1 MAAWSPILLL
11 LLWGQ
16 SAAAWHWALCQ
27 ARPLSARHP
36 VLGFW
41 ERIRAGTGCAS
52 RGRSATGREV
62 HVLVLRGLAG
72 RMGARQVSLELGPA
86 PHGRA
91 PIFVLSSRAPV
102 VWSLQT
108 AQVALGEQ
116 WTFQVSPGSRVSA
129 LGGVSVTETR
139 LPQTP
144 RGLLRWAHEEHGGV
158 SSLAA
163 YRGVNTVYVR
173 LGDDGVSPGA
183 CKPRRNFLSPTHFA
197 SDVQPRPLL
206 GCLTSDPPWDPE
218 VHVILSKGARPRY
231 EPYIRASSGAG
242 IVGHCGSGLRGTSRA
257 GGQWRAQG
265 WDSGG
270 GEGSCASGL
279 RGTSKAE
286 GGGGSPQQRQ
296 RGLWVKIEGHWQSW
310 RALHPFCCSAPWQEM
325 PSLADVGGGGS
336 CHVSRPPAHLTVELQ
351 APQGCCSPRLELI
364 VVLKSEGTTNWLVR
378 IHHMAGRLRV
388 LASHKVSVSC
398 TEPEPDLALSS
409 SISLGLAYASDPMAW
424 AMEQGL
430 PGVTSYTEAEKVNR
444 FLVIVGLDGDPKA
457 PHPSIPPP
465 RPAKISPMI
474 WERSRAAPGGRS
486 AVGLA
491 GALSVACL
499 SERVVAHVNKDILQ
513 AARLSPARVTLR
525 DPSCAAQSNG
535 THFLLES
542 SLAGCGALRIP
553 ALGPTSGIVRYQN
566 AVVLRGSRPGVA
578 PGGSPLPARQAEDSS
593 ESIEFSCSS
602 PSLSQPSR
610 SAKPILDLPFHLGRI
625 LLSLEVYSSEAFT
638 KAQGPCTVSANSRV
652 FVEAALAA
660 FDPWLS
666 FSIRLCF
673 LSPSSSSSLDSPYIL
688 VQGGCPAHPDVS
700 LHPPHKAAAGQAS
713 PSGSQELQRL
723 SFLLRPLYNDSIQ
736 FLHCR
741 LALCAQEPQ
750 GQAGAYGGA
759 LPKCGPQARA
769 CTSSSVGEPGSGRF
783 QHTFTKPIIVT
794 VGSLG
799 RATKP
804 TPGTADPFLVPFP
817 PAGRRGKVLK
827 GETPPDPA
835 EVPPPSPS
843 APAVPPA
850 LLAPDAGAVCAPLV

>member
-27 ARPLSARHP
+27 ARPLSSHHP

-41 ERIRAGTGCAS
+41 ERIHAGTGCAS
-52 RGRSATGREV
+52 RGRSASGREV
-62 HVLVLRGLAG
+62 HVLILRGLAG

-91 PIFVLSSRAPV
+91 PIFVLSSQAPV

-129 LGGVSVTETR
+129 LGGVSVIETR

-163 YRGVNTVYVR
+163 YWGVNTVYVR
-173 LGDDGVSPGA
+173 LGDDGVSPDA

-197 SDVQPRPLL
+197 SDVQPRPLR

-218 VHVILSKGARPRY
+218 VHVILSKGARP
-231 EPYIRASSGAG
+231 
-242 IVGHCGSGLRGTSRA
+242 
-257 GGQWRAQG
+257 
-265 WDSGG
+265 
-270 GEGSCASGL
+270 
-279 RGTSKAE
+279 
-286 GGGGSPQQRQ
+286 
-296 RGLWVKIEGHWQSW
+296 
-310 RALHPFCCSAPWQEM
+310 
-325 PSLADVGGGGS
+325 
-336 CHVSRPPAHLTVELQ
+336 RPPAHLTVELQ

-364 VVLKSEGTTNWLVR
+364 VVLKSEGATSWLVR

-409 SISLGLAYASDPMAW
+409 SMSLGLAYASDPMAW

-430 PGVTSYTEAEKVNR
+430 PGVTSYTEAEQVNR

-465 RPAKISPMI
+465 RSAKISPMI
-474 WERSRAAPGGRS
+474 WERSRVAPGGRS

-499 SERVVAHVNKDILQ
+499 SERVIAHVNKDMLQ

-566 AVVLRGSRPGVA
+566 AVVLRGSGPGVA
-578 PGGSPLPARQAEDSS
+578 LGGSPLPARQAEDSS

-610 SAKPILDLPFHLGRI
+610 SAKSILDLPFHLGRV

-688 VQGGCPAHPDVS
+688 VRGGCPVHPDVS
-700 LHPPHKAAAGQAS
+700 LHPPYKGAAGQAS

-759 LPKCGPQARA
+759 LPKFQCGPQAGA
-769 CTSSSVGEPGSGRF
+769 CTSSRVGEPGSGRF

-817 PAGRRGKVLK
+817 RAGRRGKVLK
-827 GETPPDPA
+827 GETPPAPLPQGLELPTVVGIVFSAFVIGVSLTGGLWLIHSRTDPA

-850 LLAPDAGAVCAPLV
+850 LPAPDAGAACAPLL

>member
-27 ARPLSARHP
+27 ARPLSSHHP

-41 ERIRAGTGCAS
+41 ERIHAGTGCAS
-52 RGRSATGREV
+52 RGRSASGREV
-62 HVLVLRGLAG
+62 HVLILRGLAG

-91 PIFVLSSRAPV
+91 PIFVLSSQAPV

-129 LGGVSVTETR
+129 LGGVSVIETR

-163 YRGVNTVYVR
+163 YWGVNTVYVR
-173 LGDDGVSPGA
+173 LGDDGVSPDA

-197 SDVQPRPLL
+197 SDVQPRPLR

-218 VHVILSKGARPRY
+218 VHVILSKGARP
-231 EPYIRASSGAG
+231 
-242 IVGHCGSGLRGTSRA
+242 
-257 GGQWRAQG
+257 
-265 WDSGG
+265 
-270 GEGSCASGL
+270 
-279 RGTSKAE
+279 
-286 GGGGSPQQRQ
+286 
-296 RGLWVKIEGHWQSW
+296 
-310 RALHPFCCSAPWQEM
+310 
-325 PSLADVGGGGS
+325 
-336 CHVSRPPAHLTVELQ
+336 RPPAHLTVELQ

-364 VVLKSEGTTNWLVR
+364 VVLKSEGATSWLVR

-409 SISLGLAYASDPMAW
+409 SMSLGLAYASDPMAW

-430 PGVTSYTEAEKVNR
+430 PGVTSYTEAEQVNR

-465 RPAKISPMI
+465 RSAKISPMI
-474 WERSRAAPGGRS
+474 WERSRVAPGGRS

-499 SERVVAHVNKDILQ
+499 SERVIAHVNKDMLQ

-566 AVVLRGSRPGVA
+566 AVVLRGSGPGVA
-578 PGGSPLPARQAEDSS
+578 LGGSPLPARQAEDSS

-610 SAKPILDLPFHLGRI
+610 SAKSILDLPFHLGRV

-688 VQGGCPAHPDVS
+688 VRGGCPVHPDVS
-700 LHPPHKAAAGQAS
+700 LHPPYKGAAGQAS

-759 LPKCGPQARA
+759 LPKCGPQAGA
-769 CTSSSVGEPGSGRF
+769 CTSSRVGEPGSGRF

-817 PAGRRGKVLK
+817 RAGRRGKVLK
-827 GETPPDPA
+827 GETPPAPLPQGLELPTVVGIVFSAFVIGVSLTGGLWLIHSRTAHRGLPVRARGDTLA
-835 EVPPPSPS
+835 LVPPSPS
-843 APAVPPA
+843 PSPPA
-850 LLAPDAGAVCAPLV
+850 GARPCGSQDQQPIGLCSAQPGWPLGEGPLHLARRAPSL

>member
-218 VHVILSKGARPRY
+218 VHVILSKGARP
-231 EPYIRASSGAG
+231 
-242 IVGHCGSGLRGTSRA
+242 
-257 GGQWRAQG
+257 
-265 WDSGG
+265 
-270 GEGSCASGL
+270 
-279 RGTSKAE
+279 
-286 GGGGSPQQRQ
+286 
-296 RGLWVKIEGHWQSW
+296 
-310 RALHPFCCSAPWQEM
+310 
-325 PSLADVGGGGS
+325 
-336 CHVSRPPAHLTVELQ
+336 RPPAHLTVELQ

-804 TPGTADPFLVPFP
+804 TPGTDPFLVPFP

-827 GETPPDPA
+827 GETPPAPLPQGLELPTVVGIVFSAFVIGVSLTGGLWLIHSRTDPA

>member
-1 MAAWSPILLL
+1 
-11 LLWGQ
+11 
-16 SAAAWHWALCQ
+16 
-27 ARPLSARHP
+27 
-36 VLGFW
+36 
-41 ERIRAGTGCAS
+41 
-52 RGRSATGREV
+52 
-62 HVLVLRGLAG
+62 
-72 RMGARQVSLELGPA
+72 
-86 PHGRA
+86 
-91 PIFVLSSRAPV
+91 
-102 VWSLQT
+102 
-108 AQVALGEQ
+108 
-116 WTFQVSPGSRVSA
+116 
-129 LGGVSVTETR
+129 
-139 LPQTP
+139 
-144 RGLLRWAHEEHGGV
+144 
-158 SSLAA
+158 
-163 YRGVNTVYVR
+163 
-173 LGDDGVSPGA
+173 
-183 CKPRRNFLSPTHFA
+183 
-197 SDVQPRPLL
+197 
-206 GCLTSDPPWDPE
+206 
-218 VHVILSKGARPRY
+218 
-231 EPYIRASSGAG
+231 
-242 IVGHCGSGLRGTSRA
+242 
-257 GGQWRAQG
+257 
-265 WDSGG
+265 
-270 GEGSCASGL
+270 
-279 RGTSKAE
+279 
-286 GGGGSPQQRQ
+286 
-296 RGLWVKIEGHWQSW
+296 
-310 RALHPFCCSAPWQEM
+310 
-325 PSLADVGGGGS
+325 
-336 CHVSRPPAHLTVELQ
+336 
-351 APQGCCSPRLELI
+351 
-364 VVLKSEGTTNWLVR
+364 
-378 IHHMAGRLRV
+378 MAGRLRV

-409 SISLGLAYASDPMAW
+409 SMSLGLAYASDPMAW

-430 PGVTSYTEAEKVNR
+430 PGVTSYTEAEQVNR

-465 RPAKISPMI
+465 RSAKISPMI
-474 WERSRAAPGGRS
+474 WERSRVAPGGRS

-499 SERVVAHVNKDILQ
+499 SERVIAHVNKDMLQ

-566 AVVLRGSRPGVA
+566 AVVLRGSGPGVA
-578 PGGSPLPARQAEDSS
+578 LGGSPLPARQAEDSS

-610 SAKPILDLPFHLGRI
+610 SAKSILDLPFHLGRV

-688 VQGGCPAHPDVS
+688 VRGGCPVHPDVS
-700 LHPPHKAAAGQAS
+700 LHPPYKGAAGQAS

-759 LPKCGPQARA
+759 LPKCGPQAGA
-769 CTSSSVGEPGSGRF
+769 CTSSRVGEPGSGRF

-817 PAGRRGKVLK
+817 RAGRRGKVLK
-827 GETPPDPA
+827 GETPPAPLPQGLELPTVVGIVFSAFVIGVSLTGGLWLIHSRTDPA
-835 EVPPPSPS
+835 EVPPPSAQRPS
-843 APAVPPA
+843 SQGPPCPCSWGHSGTGPTITITITTCRRPA
-850 LLAPDAGAVCAPLV
+850 LWLPGSAANRTLLSTARVATGGRASPPGPEGPLPVSGRQQASPRPEGALGQAPRHWDCGTGWFFAGCRERSRFLGINVTVEDGPVLPVWCCSRRRCCQEPGRRLLSTHVL

>member
-1 MAAWSPILLL
+1 MAAWSSILLLL

-52 RGRSATGREV
+52 RGRSASGREV

-91 PIFVLSSRAPV
+91 PIFVLSSPAPV

-129 LGGVSVTETR
+129 LGGVSVTETQ

-173 LGDDGVSPGA
+173 LGDDGVLPGA

-197 SDVQPRPLL
+197 SDVQPQPLR

-218 VHVILSKGARPRY
+218 VHVILSKGARP
-231 EPYIRASSGAG
+231 
-242 IVGHCGSGLRGTSRA
+242 
-257 GGQWRAQG
+257 
-265 WDSGG
+265 
-270 GEGSCASGL
+270 
-279 RGTSKAE
+279 
-286 GGGGSPQQRQ
+286 
-296 RGLWVKIEGHWQSW
+296 
-310 RALHPFCCSAPWQEM
+310 
-325 PSLADVGGGGS
+325 
-336 CHVSRPPAHLTVELQ
+336 RPPAHLTVELQ

-364 VVLKSEGTTNWLVR
+364 VVLKSEGATSWLVR

-409 SISLGLAYASDPMAW
+409 SMSLGLAYASDPMAW

-430 PGVTSYTEAEKVNR
+430 PGVTSYTEAEQVNR

-499 SERVVAHVNKDILQ
+499 SERVVAHVNKDMLQ

-566 AVVLRGSRPGVA
+566 AVVLRGSGPGVA

-610 SAKPILDLPFHLGRI
+610 FAKPILDLPFHLGRV

-688 VQGGCPAHPDVS
+688 VRGGCPAHPDVS
-700 LHPPHKAAAGQAS
+700 LHPPHKGAAGQAS

-750 GQAGAYGGA
+750 GQAGVYGGA
-759 LPKCGPQARA
+759 LPKCGPQAGA

-783 QHTFTKPIIVT
+783 QHTFTKPIIVM

-804 TPGTADPFLVPFP
+804 TPGTDPFLVPFP

-827 GETPPDPA
+827 GDTPPAPLPQGLELPTVVGIVFSAFVIGVSLTGGLWLIHSKTDPA

-850 LLAPDAGAVCAPLV
+850 LPAPDAGAVCAPLV

>member
-513 AARLSPARVTLR
+513 
-525 DPSCAAQSNG
+525 
-535 THFLLES
+535 
-542 SLAGCGALRIP
+542 
-553 ALGPTSGIVRYQN
+553 
-566 AVVLRGSRPGVA
+566 VVLRGSRPGVA

-593 ESIEFSCSS
+593 ESI
-602 PSLSQPSR
+602 
-610 SAKPILDLPFHLGRI
+610 
-625 LLSLEVYSSEAFT
+625 
-638 KAQGPCTVSANSRV
+638 
-652 FVEAALAA
+652 EAALAA

-827 GETPPDPA
+827 GETPPAPLPQGLELPTVVGIVFSAFVIGVSLTGGLWLIHSRTDPA